1 MIKYL
6 LVGMTA
12 YMIFAC
18 LFSINFEGDNIG
30 IGFNPEKVRDRV
42 VLDVTSMIE

>member
-1 MIKYL
+1 
-6 LVGMTA
+6 
-12 YMIFAC
+12 MIFAG